1 MSLEIESILNEIE
14 ERRKE
19 KEKKVEEVSN
29 TSIQS

>member
-29 TSIQS
+29 ITIQS